1 MPFREHSIL
10 RLISELQAGELRKQ
24 SGTNK
29 LNGKKKKNR
38 TELNRSARCQHQA
51 NILYKYPMGAFPV
64 KIINTDQ
71 NEQKCCDNIF

>member
-1 MPFREHSIL
+1 ME
-10 RLISELQAGELRKQ
+10 
-24 SGTNK
+24 
-29 LNGKKKKNR
+29 KKKNR
-38 TELNRSARCQHQA
+38 IELNRSARCQHQA